1 MGRQFIFVV
10 ETNKKCQSDWMYI
23 KDTIEHFYA
32 FDRTQVKL
40 SVVYMDGRGNYEKKE
55 KDVQNLIS
63 QYKAAYKKNQSRVI
77 YCFDCDNFD
86 TNAEDEN
93 FLKNAKQYCEENGYG
108 FVWFCRDIEQVYI
121 GKQVEKS
128 KKQKEAATFKAK
140 KLIMDVNADKLLQ
153 HHYRVSTSNFMKI
166 MDQFVEFTR
175 K

>member
-1 MGRQFIFVV
+1 MQRM
-10 ETNKKCQSDWMYI
+10 K
-23 KDTIEHFYA
+23 
-32 FDRTQVKL
+32 
-40 SVVYMDGRGNYEKKE
+40 
-55 KDVQNLIS
+55 
-63 QYKAAYKKNQSRVI
+63 
-77 YCFDCDNFD
+77 
-86 TNAEDEN
+86 N

-166 MDQFVEFTR
+166 MDQFDEFTR

>member
-1 MGRQFIFVV
+1 M
-10 ETNKKCQSDWMYI
+10 
-23 KDTIEHFYA
+23 
-32 FDRTQVKL
+32 
-40 SVVYMDGRGNYEKKE
+40 
-55 KDVQNLIS
+55 IS
-63 QYKAAYKKNQSRVI
+63 QYSKVSKGNKSNVI

-166 MDQFVEFTR
+166 MDQFDEFTR